1 MAKVYGTHKREILVV
16 LRNVA
21 KTNKKGKGKSGQKR
35 NMLRDTKVQ
44 KYDRVQRVCV
54 RMN

>member
-1 MAKVYGTHKREILVV
+1 MAKVYGTNMCEILVV

-21 KTNKKGKGKSGQKR
+21 KTNKKAKGKSGQKR

-44 KYDRVQRVCV
+44 KYDGVQRVRV
-54 RMN
+54 RIN